1 MSIFIA
7 IFNIFDLNFIKMES
21 TKENSLSFS
30 AKWSHAFRFG
40 ILAGLLTI
48 GVTLMGYLFAGDSV
62 SFQQQG
68 FFTMGSFILV
78 LILAVQAVKSYRNE
92 ELNGFIHFKDSFQ
105 VAAMVGAVCGF
116 LTSLFNLVY
125 LTYVDASFIDVMIRQ
140 MEEMYLKM
148 GMNEGQVEQALVKL
162 KEGFS
167 LANLAKGLITGPI
180 IYALFI
186 GLIGGLIGRKK
197 NHIPDIG

>member
-1 MSIFIA
+1 
-7 IFNIFDLNFIKMES
+7 MES
-21 TKENSLSFS
+21 TKENSLSFPV
-30 AKWSHAFRFG
+30 KWSHAVRFG
-40 ILAGLLTI
+40 LLAGLLTV

-68 FFTMGSFILV
+68 FFTLGSFILV

-116 LTSLFNLVY
+116 LASLFNLVY
-125 LTYVDASFIDVMIRQ
+125 LTYVDASFVDVMMRQ

-180 IYALFI
+180 IYALFV

-197 NHIPDIG
+197 NNIPDIG

>member
-1 MSIFIA
+1 
-7 IFNIFDLNFIKMES
+7 
-21 TKENSLSFS
+21 
-30 AKWSHAFRFG
+30 
-40 ILAGLLTI
+40 
-48 GVTLMGYLFAGDSV
+48 
-62 SFQQQG
+62 
-68 FFTMGSFILV
+68 
-78 LILAVQAVKSYRNE
+78 
-92 ELNGFIHFKDSFQ
+92 
-105 VAAMVGAVCGF
+105 MVGAVCGF
-116 LTSLFNLVY
+116 LASLFNLVY

>member
-1 MSIFIA
+1 
-7 IFNIFDLNFIKMES
+7 MES
-21 TKENSLSFS
+21 TKKNSLSFPV
-30 AKWSHAFRFG
+30 KWSHAGRFG
-40 ILAGLLTI
+40 VLAGLLTV

-116 LTSLFNLVY
+116 LASLFNLVY

-148 GMNEGQVEQALVKL
+148 GMNEGQVEQALEKL

-180 IYALFI
+180 IYALFV

-197 NHIPDIG
+197 NNIPDIG